1 MNDNITLYE
10 NKLTAEQFC
19 DLQESVGFG
28 RPNIEQIRKA
38 IANSQYCISAEMDG
52 IVIGMGRLVGDG
64 ARIFYIQDLFIN
76 PKYQKIG
83 IGTEIVSKLIQ
94 YIKGESI
101 FDTNIMVV

>member
-1 MNDNITLYE
+1 
-10 NKLTAEQFC
+10 
-19 DLQESVGFG
+19 
-28 RPNIEQIRKA
+28 
-38 IANSQYCISAEMDG
+38 MDG

-101 FDTNIMVV
+101 FDTNIKVGLMAAKGKEAFYEKMGFRIRPNEREGNGMMMNI